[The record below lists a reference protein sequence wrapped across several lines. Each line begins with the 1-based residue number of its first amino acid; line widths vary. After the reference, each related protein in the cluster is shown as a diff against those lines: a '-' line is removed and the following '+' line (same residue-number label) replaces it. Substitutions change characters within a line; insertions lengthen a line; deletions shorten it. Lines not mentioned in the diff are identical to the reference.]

1 MSRDLTMTPRKI
13 AYAEEQER
21 KIVDQFREITLE
33 DTENIILDA
42 ITATKLEL
50 EKGLESITTINYNS
64 TNNNFDAMVQEIDQI
79 ALKLIAAN
87 SQNKVREKLKLADSG
102 PLKRCLKFLEENVD
116 CLEVE
121 SPSTYLEQLLAA
133 GDNQI
138 FKPIDALPTN
148 SAIKRK
154 LKLLLHRNTI
164 IDSTWASEHL
174 KSFTENICPK
184 KLGASFHKFIKS
196 ELFINYRGFPIK
208 PNLK

>member
-42 ITATKLEL
+42 INATKL
-50 EKGLESITTINYNS
+50 EKGLESITSINHNS
-64 TNNNFDAMVQEIDQI
+64 TNNNSDAMVQEIDQI

-102 PLKRCLKFLEENVD
+102 PLKRCLKFLEENVE

-154 LKLLLHRNTI
+154 FLM
-164 IDSTWASEHL
+164 
-174 KSFTENICPK
+174 
-184 KLGASFHKFIKS
+184 
-196 ELFINYRGFPIK
+196 
-208 PNLK
+208 